1 MKLSND
7 RFKLALSLLFNAISK
22 LPAILVITS
31 ILPQVKESLGVNG
44 YSPFLAAM
52 ALGGFFV
59 LPFGGINT
67 VARRI
72 VGMQYGCHDEGG
84 QADAFVSAIAVGSGV
99 AAIACSMVL
108 LLSLTVFAH
117 RISHIAAIAAF
128 FPIMSAAL
136 NLFDNIRAAFNEHY
150 VVAALL
156 FAFQL
161 VIYLPVAILHPG
173 INGMIVAA
181 LIMQA
186 PGMLTST
193 AQVLLLVVQRPYLL
207 RGTLSRVPEILRGS
221 LVFSLGEGALAGAIN
236 LSVFFLGSYG
246 SPREGAWYGTF
257 VRLFQTVLSPLLLFM
272 FPLSAFVATKW
283 PGLSAGKRIRLIRW
297 AYVFGLF
304 YGGVFALALAVGSQ
318 RFLQYFYHIPPIGS
332 SLQVVAI
339 SVFFMGIMSER
350 AYGMIIF
357 AIDNGRFLSAGTF
370 VAVLLAAAAAAS
382 AAAWSAPLQTLSTF
396 GFIGGLGLLVIMSWD
411 MLRRGRG
418 IQS

>member
-161 VIYLPVAILHPG
+161 VIYVPVAILHPG

-207 RGTLSRVPEILRGS
+207 R
-221 LVFSLGEGALAGAIN
+221 
-236 LSVFFLGSYG
+236 
-246 SPREGAWYGTF
+246 
-257 VRLFQTVLSPLLLFM
+257 
-272 FPLSAFVATKW
+272 
-283 PGLSAGKRIRLIRW
+283 
-297 AYVFGLF
+297 
-304 YGGVFALALAVGSQ
+304 
-318 RFLQYFYHIPPIGS
+318 
-332 SLQVVAI
+332 
-339 SVFFMGIMSER
+339 ER
-350 AYGMIIF
+350 
-357 AIDNGRFLSAGTF
+357 
-370 VAVLLAAAAAAS
+370 
-382 AAAWSAPLQTLSTF
+382 
-396 GFIGGLGLLVIMSWD
+396 
-411 MLRRGRG
+411 
-418 IQS
+418 